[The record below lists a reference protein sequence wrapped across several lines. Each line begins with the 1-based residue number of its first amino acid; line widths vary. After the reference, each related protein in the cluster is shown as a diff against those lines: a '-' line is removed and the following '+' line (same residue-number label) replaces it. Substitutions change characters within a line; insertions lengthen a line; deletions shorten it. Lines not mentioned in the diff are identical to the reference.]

1 MKRRGKCRTAIA
13 LTALTLASAVTITG
27 CSGPGQT
34 QTETESP
41 AQITA
46 GPAGHQQE
54 NQKQPDSGQISE
66 GPADYTDNFYD
77 AVNHTTLESWE
88 IPDEQADMSWFRK
101 AREDN
106 YIKVNDL
113 ISQASSTAGQAGQET
128 GSDLYNIRAL
138 NLTGLDRETRDREGY
153 GSGLCGGA
161 SERMPPVPEGYGSV
175 QSYGLV
181 LWR

>member
-54 NQKQPDSGQISE
+54 NQKQPDSGQSLKVRQTIRIIS
-66 GPADYTDNFYD
+66 
-77 AVNHTTLESWE
+77 
-88 IPDEQADMSWFRK
+88 M
-101 AREDN
+101 
-106 YIKVNDL
+106 
-113 ISQASSTAGQAGQET
+113 
-128 GSDLYNIRAL
+128 
-138 NLTGLDRETRDREGY
+138 TR
-153 GSGLCGGA
+153 
-161 SERMPPVPEGYGSV
+161 
-175 QSYGLV
+175 
-181 LWR
+181 